1 MSHNATRST
10 AAQTNAKNNAANKQ
24 QVNNPA
30 TVGTPVPAKA
40 EDLEARLAEYTSGV
54 KDLKKKSQKAKENL
68 TRMQDMMYNQAYVVA
83 VSHLNMGKATTEDL
97 QIIASRKAADNA
109 EAGLAKA
116 FAAMPKDTD
125 ELAKAREDVK
135 SDEGSLTS
143 AIAETER
150 MWNKGYA
157 LLYGSIGLAKRDLK
171 LIPTLLKG
179 ICPFLQVATA
189 DGIKA
194 ATVTRTAV
202 RKNGKA
208 VKQNGKRVY
217 KYTLRERTR
226 WSAYGL
232 FETLERN
239 HYFMANEDIFSAEDL
254 STRSELLDAEVKALA
269 ALKAAKEA
277 EKSDV
282 PEQAEAAHKVEG
294 QLAAAAKA
302 AGKATKANTADKTK
316 HTTKERK
323 VA

>member
-1 MSHNATRST
+1 MLHNATRST
-10 AAQTNAKNNAANKQ
+10 AAQTPAKKNAANKQ

-54 KDLKKKSQKAKENL
+54 KDLKKKSQKASENL
-68 TRMQDMMYNQAYVVA
+68 ARMQDLMHNQAYVVA
-83 VSHLNMGKATTEDL
+83 VSHLNMGKATAEDL
-97 QIIASRKAADNA
+97 QIIASRKASDNA

-125 ELAKAREDVK
+125 ELAKARESVK
-135 SDEGSLTS
+135 SEEGSLTS

-150 MWNKGYA
+150 MWNKGYSV
-157 LLYGSIGLAKRDLK
+157 LYGSIGLAKRDLK
-171 LIPTLLKG
+171 LIPTLLKS

-194 ATVTRTAV
+194 AAVTRTAV

-217 KYTLRERTR
+217 KYTLRERVR

-239 HYFMANEDIFSAEDL
+239 HYFMETEGIFSDEDL
-254 STRSELLDAEVKALA
+254 RTRNELLDAEVKALA
-269 ALKAAKEA
+269 ALKAAKDA

-282 PEQAEAAHKVEG
+282 PEQAAHAAEAVGK
-294 QLAAAAKA
+294 LAAAAKA
-302 AGKATKANTADKTK
+302 AGKATKANANDKTK
-316 HTTKERK
+316 HTAKERK